1 MLRSDA
7 LTSTPRRAV
16 DAAIRAYQRHLSP
29 RKGYTCAHLVAR
41 GGQSCS
47 AAVRGIVAERGVL
60 RGAGPTFARFYACY
74 QAAALLQARPGRVQG
89 VCCCGPIPIPFR
101 F

>member
-1 MLRSDA
+1 MSLLSRVADA
-7 LTSTPRRAV
+7 G
-16 DAAIRAYQRHLSP
+16 IRTYQTRLSP
-29 RKGYTCAHLVAR
+29 RKGWSCAHLVAH

-47 AAVRGIVAERGVL
+47 AAVRGIVASRGVV
-60 RGAGPTFARFYACY
+60 RGIVPTAVRFAACY
-74 QAAALLQARPGRVQG
+74 RAATLLAGSNVSG